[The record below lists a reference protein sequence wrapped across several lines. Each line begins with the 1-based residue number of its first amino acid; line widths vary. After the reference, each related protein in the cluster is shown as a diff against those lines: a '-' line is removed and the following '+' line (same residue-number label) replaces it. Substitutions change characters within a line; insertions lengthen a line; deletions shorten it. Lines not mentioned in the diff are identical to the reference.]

1 MRGGLLFT
9 KVALTIV
16 VILILAGLGCSSPAS
31 SIIFTSDRD
40 GNLEIYSVNAN
51 GEKLTNLT
59 NTRTHE
65 FTPVVSPNRR
75 LVSFLSGVPGDT
87 AVEVMRIDGT
97 GRSRLTQGSA
107 EHSSQ
112 RWSPSN
118 DRIAYVKNDGANS
131 NIYVTLVSEEK
142 TALLTSIGGYQV
154 GDWSSDGN
162 SVAFTVQSGPD
173 QGIYI
178 RNPDGVNEYRV
189 TDALDYNPIWSPDSR
204 QLAFLST
211 RDKNAEI
218 YMMDADGGNLKRLT
232 ESDAPEYHLSWSPNG
247 QSLLFVSE
255 RDGNPEIYTVTK
267 SGARPTRLTFNTIV
281 DNQPVWSP
289 GGKQIAFV
297 SYLDGDADIFLMSAD
312 GKSQNRLTNN
322 SAQDTNPAW

>member
-31 SIIFTSDRD
+31 SIVFTSDRD

-59 NTRTHE
+59 NTRTPE

-97 GRSRLTQGSA
+97 ERSRLTQSSA

-142 TALLTSIGGYQV
+142 TALLTSIGGDQV

-218 YMMDADGGNLKRLT
+218 YMMDADGSNQINLT
-232 ESDAPEYHLSWSPNG
+232 NDAASDGPGSWSP
-247 QSLLFVSE
+247 
-255 RDGNPEIYTVTK
+255 DGNK
-267 SGARPTRLTFNTIV
+267 LAFSSSRSGDSEVYIMNADGSNQINISDNAAADSGPT
-281 DNQPVWSP
+281 WSP
-289 GGKQIAFV
+289 DSGWIAFTR
-297 SYLDGDADIFLMSAD
+297 GDDIVLMHTNGSNQT
-312 GKSQNRLTNN
+312 SLTNGPGRN
-322 SAQDTNPAW
+322 WQPAWKP